1 MLCLHRSGLPLPV
14 NAEGGIGDTVVK
26 LVAVELIVVQGV
38 AELHVVG
45 IAPTDQHVGLGDA
58 KGEGVQLLAKTGDIR
73 IGIQLLQ
80 PLLHAG
86 EHLAGAHGHVVD
98 RLSDAIP
105 VEGVL
110 VTGHQQITH
119 QVNDVP
125 AGEVCS
131 GLLIVGLGKPLDQV
145 LEDVPH
151 IHGAD
156 LLRPHI
162 RLVRAEV
169 HNHLIEQTRLYHA
182 VNLGTEIHAGEDVL
196 NIVGKAI
203 EVGPEVVIDVLRVRP

>member
-1 MLCLHRSGLPLPV
+1 MLGKAGGKAAGAPSYALPPPQRPP
-14 NAEGGIGDTVVK
+14 ASSQCRRGIGDAIVK

-58 KGEGVQLLAKTGDIR
+58 KGEGVQFLAKAGDIR

-86 EHLAGAHGHVVD
+86 KHLAGAHGHVVD
-98 RLSDAIP
+98 RLGDAIP

-110 VTGHQQITH
+110 VASHQQIAH

-125 AGEVCS
+125 AGEVRS
-131 GLLIVGLGKPLDQV
+131 GLLVVGLGKPLDQV
-145 LEDVPH
+145 FKDVPH

-162 RLVRAEV
+162 RLVGAEV
-169 HNHLIEQTRLYHA
+169 HDHLIEQASLLHA
-182 VNLGTEIHAGEDVL
+182 VDLGTEIHAGENVL
-196 NIVGKAI
+196 HIVRKS
-203 EVGPEVVIDVLRVRP
+203 R